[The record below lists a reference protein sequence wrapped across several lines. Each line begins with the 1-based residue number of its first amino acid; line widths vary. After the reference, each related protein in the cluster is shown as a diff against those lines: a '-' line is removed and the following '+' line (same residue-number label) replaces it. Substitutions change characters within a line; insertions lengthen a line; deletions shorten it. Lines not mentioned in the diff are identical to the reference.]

1 MVRSI
6 EWIVGDIMILLSWSN
21 VHPIFCGLFS
31 TGMNPMAPAII
42 QVNSTDPKNVIKTML
57 WPIQYTLP
65 NERQSSP
72 PPPPP
77 TLPTDA
83 PTDVVSIVT
92 IPESVVAVRTFN
104 DMIVEPLVRK
114 VDQTLRQYLQRDGLL
129 PLYSN
134 PNTVVSKDN
143 ITTTLLTFAQY
154 DAIYSMG
161 ERRCE
166 VHVPLSSNNDN
177 GGSQHPW

>member
-1 MVRSI
+1 
-6 EWIVGDIMILLSWSN
+6 
-21 VHPIFCGLFS
+21 
-31 TGMNPMAPAII
+31 MAPAII

-129 PLYSN
+129 PLYFN

>member
-1 MVRSI
+1 
-6 EWIVGDIMILLSWSN
+6 
-21 VHPIFCGLFS
+21 
-31 TGMNPMAPAII
+31 MAPAII
-42 QVNSTDPKNVIKTML
+42 QVNSTDPNNVIKTML

-65 NERQSSP
+65 NERESSP
-72 PPPPP
+72 PLP

-83 PTDVVSIVT
+83 PPDIVSIVT

-129 PLYSN
+129 PFYSH
-134 PNTVVSKDN
+134 PNDVNNDN
-143 ITTTLLTFAQY
+143 NNTTTKLLTFAQY

-166 VHVPLSSNNDN
+166 VHVPLLSNND
-177 GGSQHPW
+177 GSHPW